1 MRTLPLILLVLLAG
15 CLSEAA
21 DPVPTNELPA
31 GEAFEDLWPDADWTE
46 LSPAPTYRTENA
58 AGIAAGKLYSVGGM
72 NNETTEVTLVE
83 VYDIATDKW
92 TRGPEYPIPSNHL
105 TVVGVGAKVYGFG
118 GLSGVAATNLGFVL
132 DPMVGR
138 WTPLP
143 VMPTPRAAHA
153 AVAIGPKV
161 YLVGGYFAVGQHT
174 TDTHVFDTATNTWS
188 VEPGPPTQRD
198 HTGAAAVDGKIYLM
212 AGDIGGHG
220 SNTQANEM
228 YDPATKTWKTLA
240 EVPTLRGSNVA
251 LPFRGHVLV
260 VGGQNATDVFDD
272 VEAYDPKT
280 DTWAILEPLSKPRH
294 GFGAAAWE
302 GVVYLVTGGHEPGGL
317 PGQQTS
323 VSLEAL
329 QPK

>member
-1 MRTLPLILLVLLAG
+1 MRTASIIALVVFAG
-15 CLSEAA
+15 CVS
-21 DPVPTNELPA
+21 DVKSPVATNEVPQA
-31 GEAFEDLWPDADWTE
+31 GGFDNPWPDASWTE
-46 LSPAPTYRTENA
+46 LAPAPTYRTENA

-72 NNETTEVTLVE
+72 TNETTEVTMVE
-83 VYDIATDKW
+83 IYDIATDMW
-92 TRGPEYPIPSNHL
+92 SRGPDYPIPSNHL
-105 TVVGVGAKVYGFG
+105 TVVGVGTKVYGFG
-118 GLSGVAATNLGFVL
+118 GLSGVAATNLAFVY
-132 DPMVGR
+132 DPALGR

-143 VMPTPRAAHA
+143 LMPTPRAAHA
-153 AVAIGPKV
+153 AVAIGPKI

-174 TDTHVFDTATNTWS
+174 TDTHVFDTAANTWS
-188 VEPGPPTQRD
+188 VEPGPPTPRD

-212 AGDIGGHG
+212 AGDVGGHG

-228 YDPATKTWKTLA
+228 YDPGTKTWKTLA
-240 EVPTLRGSNVA
+240 PVPTLRGSNVA

-272 VEAYDPKT
+272 VEAYDPAT
-280 DTWAILEPLSKPRH
+280 DTWTVLQPLSKGRH

-323 VSLEAL
+323 QSLEAL
-329 QPK
+329 RPR